1 MNLLELLDEV
11 AAEAKQEDLQEAWDR
26 WLVKNYLSNINMGR
40 LTTWF
45 CDERSLTWEQ
55 FNELKRVPKYQYQVI
70 CQPSRYLAAYLPK
83 IWEWLMV
90 GKEADQI
97 IGYLKRFDIHTLDK
111 PIDLKKSASEAKE
124 RQQDTLKDKRNV
136 LEKKSRIGQRLRAS
150 KANWNTVKAVRS

>member
-11 AAEAKQEDLQEAWDR
+11 AAETKQEDLQEAWDR
-26 WLVKNYLSNINMGR
+26 WLVKNHLSNINMGR

-45 CDERSLTWEQ
+45 CDEHSLTWEQ
-55 FNELKRVPKYQYQVI
+55 FNELKRVPKHPYQVI

-83 IWEWLMV
+83 IWEWLMI

-97 IGYLKRFDIHTLDK
+97 IGYLKRFDIRTLDK

-136 LEKKSRIGQRLRAS
+136 LEQKSRLGVWLRTKKS
-150 KANWNTVKAVRS
+150 NWNKVKAVRS